1 MGRGNMTFQDSLEDI
16 LRNKEEILAEG
27 YRYEKDLRG
36 KAEDVLNRRLSFERA
51 VYNMVDVFD
60 YDKWFIAND
69 LRSVIRELVPLKD
82 DNRDG

>member
-1 MGRGNMTFQDSLEDI
+1 MNITKS
-16 LRNKEEILAEG
+16 KEILDYWLPKNGEP
-27 YRYEKDLRG
+27 
-36 KAEDVLNRRLSFERA
+36 
-51 VYNMVDVFD
+51 D

>member
-1 MGRGNMTFQDSLEDI
+1 MTFQDSLEDI

-27 YRYEKDLRG
+27 YRYEKDLRD
-36 KAEDVLNRRLSFERA
+36 KAEAVLNRRLSFERA

-69 LRSVIRELVPLKD
+69 LRSVIRELVPLRN